1 MADAEP
7 RVRSGQIVALR
18 LFDLKRAE
26 QLSASRAQGASAR
39 SRLAGTPA
47 KALCLGVPPLA
58 LDLVP
63 GPARDRRHRPQAAA
77 SLRRSS
83 LRRYGFGLAI
93 GPPVEAPAVG
103 ASIQAGLLHQTRR
116 LLGVSLD
123 RSGAAPSQE
132 DDLLACRLHAVV
144 AEVSELTE
152 RVDNAL
158 QVTED
163 VDLARIHVAAMELPA
178 CPT

>member
-26 QLSASRAQGASAR
+26 QFSASRAQGASAHSR
-39 SRLAGTPA
+39 SAGTSA
-47 KALCLGVPPLA
+47 KALCFGGPPLA
-58 LDLVP
+58 LDLP
-63 GPARDRRHRPQAAA
+63 GAALLDKQYLLA
-77 SLRRSS
+77 S
-83 LRRYGFGLAI
+83 RRYARLA
-93 GPPVEAPAVG
+93 
-103 ASIQAGLLHQTRR
+103 H
-116 LLGVSLD
+116 
-123 RSGAAPSQE
+123 
-132 DDLLACRLHAVV
+132 RLHRLV

-163 VDLARIHVAAMELPA
+163 VALARIHVAAMELPA